1 MFKKLK
7 QTIHDYFY
15 HNTKDTTE
23 FLPSALAIQETPPHP
38 APRILLW
45 CLMVFIFGVFLW
57 AVIGKTEIV
66 AIADGSIISSDKSQT
81 IQVFEHAKLRKI
93 YVRDGSHIHKDD
105 VLLELDHTRPKA
117 DLDSITKEIIF
128 YKAKMLRNHAFLKAL
143 HNNHAPVLE
152 ETSEIPLDIFQ
163 KTQEELTSDYH
174 NIQSKLK
181 ENRAK
186 IYIINQ
192 EITSYRNTVLQKKKL
207 LNIKTERLNNYK
219 ELSDH
224 DFMPK
229 NRYLE
234 IQEDVLTLKAS
245 IHNLSDLIVEKN
257 AHIANL
263 QSEANVIIEN
273 AKNITTKESQEAH
286 QKITLLEEDSKKAK
300 NILETT
306 KIIAP
311 VSGTVQQLSVNTVGG
326 VLTPAQPVMVIVP
339 NDAPL
344 EAEVVFLNKD
354 IGFIEVGQNVHIKI
368 ESFPYTKYGMI
379 EGIVSVVSGDAIQD
393 EKLGL
398 IYKGR
403 IKLEKSAIRVGK
415 KDISLVP
422 GMRVTAEIKTDEKR
436 LIDYF
441 LSPLITNTAEA
452 FRER

>member
-1 MFKKLK
+1 MFTKLR
-7 QTIHDYFY
+7 QSIHDYFY
-15 HNTKDTTE
+15 HNAKDATE

-45 CLMVFIFGVFLW
+45 GLMIFIFVVFLW

-66 AIADGSIISSDKSQT
+66 AIADGAIISSDKSQT
-81 IQVFEHAKLRKI
+81 IQVFEHATVRKV
-93 YVRDGSHIHKDD
+93 YVRDGSDIHKGD

-128 YKAKMLRNHAFLKAL
+128 SKAKMLRNHAFLEAL
-143 HNNHAPVLE
+143 QNKHAPVLAK
-152 ETSEIPLDIFQ
+152 TSEIPLDIFQ
-163 KTQEELTSDYH
+163 KTQQELTSDYN

-181 ENRAK
+181 ENTAK
-186 IYIINQ
+186 IHIINQ
-192 EITSYRNTVLQKKKL
+192 EITSYHNTVSEKKKL
-207 LNIKTERLNNYK
+207 LNIKTERLNNYH
-219 ELSDH
+219 ELSKH

-245 IHNLSDLIVEKN
+245 IHNLSDLIAEKN

-273 AKNITTKESQEAH
+273 AKNITTKESQEAN
-286 QKITLLEEDSKKAK
+286 QKITILEEDSKKAQ
-300 NILETT
+300 NILDTT

-339 NDAPL
+339 NDVPL
-344 EAEVVFLNKD
+344 EAEIVFLNKD
-354 IGFIEVGQNVHIKI
+354 IGFIKVGQNVHIKI

-379 EGIVSVVSGDAIQD
+379 EGIVSVISGDAIQD

-403 IKLEKSAIRVGK
+403 VKLEKSAIRVGN
-415 KDISLVP
+415 KDIRLVP

-441 LSPLITNTAEA
+441 LSPLMTNTTEA